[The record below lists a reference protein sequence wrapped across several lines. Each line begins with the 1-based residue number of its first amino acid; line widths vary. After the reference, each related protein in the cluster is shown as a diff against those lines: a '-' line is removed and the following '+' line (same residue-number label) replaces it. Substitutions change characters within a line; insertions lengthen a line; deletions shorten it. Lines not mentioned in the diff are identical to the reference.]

1 MGTNTNQIATEGNVE
16 NNTTYAGNISSSK
29 TNTKCITVNRLLQ
42 GLIETSN
49 TPTYN
54 ILSGSGYSSSYQLKV
69 YGNCPTTS
77 VTIGAGYLMTTLN
90 DSQIITTTNTTN
102 YGAYPFSTGTGFLAI
117 SANYST
123 TINATITVTCVQLVN
138 PTGDDG
144 VSPASM
150 DFDNPEDDNES
161 NMSDEYPTV
170 SNTTGNNS
178 RALCATELN
187 DWCQSGNQLEICTN
201 KITIGCTEDC
211 PTYTPCTQDFQPGK
225 TYAVT
230 LTLMF
235 QIYAGKV
242 DGEDTYTTICYE
254 MPSIELTLNSNKT
267 KTISLNIPT
276 RKGFAIDEPPTGELK
291 FRLKMN
297 HMGLGTHGD
306 AGVSA
311 KISATVPRFQFVAY
325 NPGPKCIK
333 YTDLSTVYTLY

>member
-1 MGTNTNQIATEGNVE
+1 MM
-16 NNTTYAGNISSSK
+16 SS
-29 TNTKCITVNRLLQ
+29 
-42 GLIETSN
+42 
-49 TPTYN
+49 
-54 ILSGSGYSSSYQLKV
+54 
-69 YGNCPTTS
+69 
-77 VTIGAGYLMTTLN
+77 LN

-161 NMSDEYPTV
+161 NAPDEYPTV
-170 SNTTGNNS
+170 SNTGA
-178 RALCATELN
+178 RAAGCLQAGGGLN
-187 DWCQSGNQLEICTN
+187 DGCQGGNETEFCTG
-201 KITIGCTEDC
+201 KITICTGNE
-211 PTYTPCTQDFQPGK
+211 TPENGK

-230 LTLMF
+230 LMLMF

-242 DGEDTYTTICYE
+242 DGEDTYTTICHE
-254 MPSIELTLNSNKT
+254 MPSIELALNSNKT
-267 KTISLNIPT
+267 VTISLNIPT
-276 RKGFAIDEPPTGELK
+276 RKGFAIDEPPTRELK

-297 HMGLGTHGD
+297 NAGLGTYGD
-306 AGVSA
+306 VGVSA

-325 NPGPKCIK
+325 NPGSKCIK